1 MDHLQPFGNFI
12 LERAISVP
20 RFGKKMKEKDGA
32 KCEREIKAS
41 NISPPADGVM
51 EPLAKLKASD
61 RSDKET
67 DGR

>member
-41 NISPPADGVM
+41 VLSRPGGDG
-51 EPLAKLKASD
+51 E
-61 RSDKET
+61 RE
-67 DGR
+67 